1 MIHGAHR
8 AHTHSFGTTMN
19 INVNASKPPMERFII
34 CLDIDVA
41 LHHARLY
48 YIQNPTLSTWHKL
61 VAFPKLMYI
70 NAKVCNSVI
79 QAMIEES
86 PVSVTYNLVDLP
98 LAQSKQFEFKCRFI
112 LWGKVD
118 QMCKTYKKYSQNL
131 IQQQSIKS
139 ANK

>member
-1 MIHGAHR
+1 MIHDAHR
-8 AHTHSFGTTMN
+8 AHTHSFGSTMN
-19 INVNASKPPMERFII
+19 IKVNASKPLMERFII
-34 CLDIDVA
+34 SLDIDVA

-48 YIQNPTLSTWHKL
+48 YIESNFRHMAQVGSI
-61 VAFPKLMYI
+61 PKLMYI

-98 LAQSKQFEFKCRFI
+98 LAQSKQFESKCRFI

-118 QMCKTYKKYSQNL
+118 QM
-131 IQQQSIKS
+131 
-139 ANK
+139 